1 MLFKM
6 ALRNIKRSKLMSLL
20 TVCEMSCALAV
31 TLVMVSSVLIRFQ
44 YYTPFRNMFEAKG
57 IYCEFTSPA
66 NKDAYGQAAAED
78 YLANYDVFE
87 QLHSPESIAAVN
99 LVSCDVVGENGIVA
113 VNNYSYNDEVIRRF
127 SPKLK
132 SGRWLSESEK
142 AECFE
147 CVVSR
152 NEQGWEV
159 GSRIS
164 LDLGGNRR
172 EALVVGVLEADAR
185 IAGGFS
191 VHSTKD
197 DFNNFFTVYSYDV
210 EQLPLMMFSSEYL
223 QKLGAVQGLFSGC
236 LITYPDSVTEEQLK
250 ADCQLLTGYGCAYS
264 MTLSD
269 LDKNSKLYLYRH
281 VYDMLPMIAVILVLT
296 FVSSVS
302 SAALTTRTR
311 LKDYAVFCICGMRWK
326 QSVQIELIR
335 SGVLSGVSL
344 TLSLSA
350 VGVFAKHFGMSVVWS
365 AASAVSVA
373 AIIVMFLLVS
383 LAAPFFMIAK
393 STPKRLLGR

>member
-1 MLFKM
+1 MLLKC
-6 ALRNIKRSKLMSLL
+6 AVKNIKRSKLMSVL
-20 TVCEMSCALAV
+20 TICEMTCAV
-31 TLVMVSSVLIRFQ
+31 VITLVMVSSVLIRFQ
-44 YYTPFRNMFEAKG
+44 YYTPFQDMFEAKG

-78 YLANYDVFE
+78 YLANNDVFE

-113 VNNYSYNDEVIRRF
+113 ANNYSYNDEVIRRF

-132 SGRWLSESEK
+132 SGRWLNESDK
-142 AECFE
+142 ADCIE

-164 LDLGGNRR
+164 LDLGENRC
-172 EALVVGVLEADAR
+172 EALVVGVLEENAK
-185 IAGGFS
+185 IPGVFS
-191 VHSTKD
+191 VHRTKD
-197 DFNNFFTVYSYDV
+197 DYNNFFTVYSYEV

-236 LITYPDSVTEEQLK
+236 LITYSSSVTDEQLK
-250 ADCQLLTGYGCAYS
+250 GDCQLLTGYGCAYS

-281 VYDMLPMIAVILVLT
+281 VYDMLPMIVVILVLA

-311 LKDYAVFCICGMRWK
+311 LQDYAVFCICGMRWK
-326 QSVQIELIR
+326 QSVLIELLR
-335 SGVLSGVSL
+335 SVILLAVSL
-344 TLSLSA
+344 IL
-350 VGVFAKHFGMSVVWS
+350 SVVTVTVITNRFSMSIIWS
-365 AASAVSVA
+365 WISLVSIA
-373 AIIVMFLLVS
+373 AIIAMFLLVS
-383 LAAPFFMIAK
+383 LAAPFFMTAK
-393 STPKRLLGR
+393 STPKQLLGR

>member
-20 TVCEMSCALAV
+20 TVCEMSCALAA
-31 TLVMVSSVLIRFQ
+31 TLVMVSSVMIRFQ
-44 YYTPFRNMFEAKG
+44 YYTPFRDMFEANG
-57 IYCEFTSPA
+57 VYCEFTTPA

-78 YLANYDVFE
+78 YLANDDVFE

-99 LVSCDVVGENGIVA
+99 LVSCDVACENGIVA
-113 VNNYSYNDEVIRRF
+113 ANNFSYNDEIIRRF

-132 SGRWLSESEK
+132 SGRWLNESGS
-142 AECFE
+142 ADCIE

-159 GSRIS
+159 GSRVEI
-164 LDLGGNRR
+164 DLG
-172 EALVVGVLEADAR
+172 EKKYTALVVGVLEDR
-185 IAGGFS
+185 SKIVGGFS

-197 DFNNFFTVYSYDV
+197 DFKNFFTVYSYEI

-250 ADCQLLTGYGCAYS
+250 ADRQLLAGYGCAYS
-264 MTLSD
+264 MPLSD

-281 VYDMLPMIAVILVLT
+281 VYDMLPMIVVILVLA

-311 LKDYAVFCICGMRWK
+311 LKDYAVFCICGMRWR

-335 SGVLSGVSL
+335 SAVLSGVSL
-344 TLSLSA
+344 TLSLAA
-350 VGVFAKHFGMSVVWS
+350 VGIFAKHFGMSVVWS
-365 AASAVSVA
+365 GISLVSIAV
-373 AIIVMFLLVS
+373 ILLLFLLVS
-383 LAAPFFMIAK
+383 IAAPYYISK
-393 STPKRLLGR
+393 TSTPKQLLGE